1 MQALKAVAIG
11 TKGIGEDEGVTP
23 VVLGAAHGMTVSE
36 SVDLLGIDGE
46 NGDAALEKGF
56 DYGAMRFFDGYRDAV
71 RIHAREIQK
80 PAEGSPESFDAML
93 ESHLALKLPVAID
106 HAGLVKPLAQVDSDE

>member
-46 NGDAALEKGF
+46 NSDAMLEKSL
-56 DYGAMRFFDGYRDAV
+56 DHGAMRFLDRHGDALWV
-71 RIHAREIQK
+71 IAREAQE
-80 PAEGSPESFDAML
+80 PVERRREPLDAML
-93 ESHLALKLPVAID
+93 EASLLEKFPVRIE
-106 HAGLVKPLAQVDSDE
+106 HAGLVKPLTEVDSDE